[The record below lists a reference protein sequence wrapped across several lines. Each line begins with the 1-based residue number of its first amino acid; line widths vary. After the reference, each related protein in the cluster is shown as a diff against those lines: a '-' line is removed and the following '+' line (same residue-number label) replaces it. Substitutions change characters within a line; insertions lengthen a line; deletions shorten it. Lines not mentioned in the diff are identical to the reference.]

1 MNKVLCVVVLG
12 CVAAGIALAET
23 DYKAQEVL
31 RDVRLGR
38 DTPNQIQTLRVRDSA
53 TVGGALAVTGA
64 ATVGG
69 ALTSTG
75 ALGAPYADVTY
86 IKFGTTGVLRVSSTN
101 LQFVSV
107 TGVTNSLAFQ

>member
-23 DYKAQEVL
+23 DPKAQEVL

-38 DTPNQIQTLRVRDSA
+38 DTPNQIQTLRVRDDA
-53 TVGGALAVTGA
+53 TVGGDV
-64 ATVGG
+64 TVGG

-107 TGVTNSLAFQ
+107 TGTTNSLAFQ

>member
-53 TVGGALAVTGA
+53 TVGGDV
-64 ATVGG
+64 TVGG
-69 ALTSTG
+69 TVTSTG
-75 ALGAPYADVTY
+75 AIAAPSVDVAY
-86 IKFGTTGVLRVSSTN
+86 IQFGTTGVLRVSTTN